1 LPRLC
6 LFVVAF
12 FLVLVRIVVVVI
24 IGELIVVVDV
34 LVDVIIDV
42 KRTRKG
48 LQDEVCV
55 RHQLGSGTGLTFSR
69 FGGGY
74 VDQK

>member
-12 FLVLVRIVVVVI
+12 FLVLVRIVVVI

-34 LVDVIIDV
+34 LVDIIIDV

>member
-1 LPRLC
+1 
-6 LFVVAF
+6 
-12 FLVLVRIVVVVI
+12 
-24 IGELIVVVDV
+24 
-34 LVDVIIDV
+34 V